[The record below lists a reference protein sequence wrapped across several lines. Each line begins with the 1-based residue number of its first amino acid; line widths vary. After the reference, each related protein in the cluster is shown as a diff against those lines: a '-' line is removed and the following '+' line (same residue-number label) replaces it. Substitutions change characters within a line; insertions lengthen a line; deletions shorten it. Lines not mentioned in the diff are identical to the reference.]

1 MKQPKLL
8 LSIIIDHGSMK
19 IHYNGIISHLIL
31 YNVSELIENH
41 RLLVE
46 SINWKGKNSKIKVS
60 RGIKITNTIK
70 IDMRSSE
77 TIKRWYIV
85 QNKYIILVGIINE
98 LDGAIYPRLQ
108 KSIMNKPS
116 NDWSNENIERTLIY
130 DFSCY
135 ALN

>member
-1 MKQPKLL
+1 M
-8 LSIIIDHGSMK
+8 
-19 IHYNGIISHLIL
+19 
-31 YNVSELIENH
+31 
-41 RLLVE
+41 VE

-98 LDGAIYPRLQ
+98 LDGAIHPRLQ
-108 KSIMNKPS
+108 KSMNKRS
-116 NDWSNENIERTLIY
+116 NDWSNENIERRTLIS